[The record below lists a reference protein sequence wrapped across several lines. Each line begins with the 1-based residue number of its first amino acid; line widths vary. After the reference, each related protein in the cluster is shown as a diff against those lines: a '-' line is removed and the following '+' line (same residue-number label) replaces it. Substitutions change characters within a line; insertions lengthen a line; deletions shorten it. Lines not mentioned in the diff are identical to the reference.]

1 MPLALLLSPD
11 DQAVSAITAVLEEML
26 VTCER
31 PLDGVSAA
39 QKLNSNTFDLVL
51 VDCENLPAAKLIFD
65 VCRRGK
71 AGNNPVPIAIVDGRA
86 GLPTAFRLGAEL
98 ILTKPV
104 AKDKARST
112 IRTAVSRVKKDEP
125 AHTSGA
131 DPLQASAFQVAAA
144 AHDSSH
150 EGAEAHLTDLGQSV
164 GEVTQ
169 KESPLALMA
178 AASSSQA
185 TFASETAAPA
195 TSSGFASALTL
206 KMSAAAP
213 ALAIESVSAAKVTT
227 EVDEP
232 KQTVEP
238 KLSVDPPPTELQ
250 KATAEEDSK
259 LHAVS
264 SNIQKSN
271 EEEPT
276 EHAKKAP
283 KKASGSLVAVFVL
296 VLMGAA
302 SYGAWM
308 YVPGFKTL
316 AQPQVDRVL
325 ALAGVAPHDQAHV
338 PSPAKSAPQ
347 PASAVSPAAVSPVQ
361 SQASVAT
368 ATVPSDSNATA
379 PTADSP
385 SSASPGA
392 TVPTSVPLTQ
402 PASAGTPA
410 LTSVATVSQTST
422 PVFTKTDAEKPAIEK
437 TASAVQFKADK
448 QDNLVAATSATEL
461 PGEKSA
467 IILSSKGADKRLIHS
482 IQPTYPAGV
491 RPAEVQGT
499 LVLKTVVDEEGRV
512 TGAKIIEGNAA
523 LANAAI
529 SAVRQWR
536 YRPYMRDGKALPFQ
550 TIVLVDFQRP

>member
-11 DQAVSAITAVLEEML
+11 DQAVSAITAVLEEMF

-125 AHTSGA
+125 AHTSAA
-131 DPLQASAFQVAAA
+131 DPLHAATFQAVAA

-164 GEVTQ
+164 GEAAQ
-169 KESPLALMA
+169 KETPLALMA
-178 AASSSQA
+178 ASSSSQA
-185 TFASETAAPA
+185 TLASETAAAA

-206 KMSAAAP
+206 KMTAAAP
-213 ALAIESVSAAKVTT
+213 ELAIESVSVARITT
-227 EVDEP
+227 EVDES

-238 KLSVDPPPTELQ
+238 KLSVDPPPTELK

-259 LHAVS
+259 LHSVS
-264 SNIQKSN
+264 ANIQQST
-271 EEEPT
+271 EEEAT
-276 EHAKKAP
+276 VHAKKAP
-283 KKASGSLVAVFVL
+283 KKTSGSLVAVFVL
-296 VLMGAA
+296 VLMGAL
-302 SYGAWM
+302 SYAAWM

-338 PSPAKSAPQ
+338 PAKSAPQ
-347 PASAVSPAAVSPVQ
+347 PANAVLPPSVSPVQ
-361 SQASVAT
+361 SQASVAN

-379 PTADSP
+379 PTVASP
-385 SSASPGA
+385 SSVSPVS
-392 TVPTSVPLTQ
+392 TVPTSVPMTQ
-402 PASAGTPA
+402 PASGGTPA
-410 LTSVATVSQTST
+410 LTSVATVSQTSA
-422 PVFTKTDAEKPAIEK
+422 PASTKTDTEKPAIEK
-437 TASAVQFKADK
+437 ASSAVQFKADK
-448 QDNLVAATSATEL
+448 QDNVVAATSETEL
-461 PGEKSA
+461 LGEKSA

-499 LVLKTVVDEEGRV
+499 LVLKTVVDENGKV

>member
-11 DQAVSAITAVLEEML
+11 DQAVSAITAVLEEMF

-71 AGNNPVPIAIVDGRA
+71 GGNNPVPIAIVDGRA

-104 AKDKARST
+104 AKDTARST
-112 IRTAVSRVKKDEP
+112 IRTAVSRVKKNEP
-125 AHTSGA
+125 AHTSGV
-131 DPLQASAFQVAAA
+131 DPLHAVTFQAAAATHDSSKDGAEVHATDLGRSVGEAVQEESVLALVAAA
-144 AHDSSH
+144 
-150 EGAEAHLTDLGQSV
+150 G
-164 GEVTQ
+164 
-169 KESPLALMA
+169 
-178 AASSSQA
+178 SSQS
-185 TFASETAAPA
+185 TLSSETPVAQG

-213 ALAIESVSAAKVTT
+213 APAMDSISAAKVTT
-227 EVDEP
+227 EVNEP
-232 KQTVEP
+232 KQTVEM
-238 KLSVDPPPTELQ
+238 KLPVDPPAEL
-250 KATAEEDSK
+250 KHPAPGEDAK

-264 SNIQKSN
+264 SNTQKSA

-276 EHAKKAP
+276 EHTKKAP
-283 KKASGSLVAVFVL
+283 KKTSGSLVAAFVL
-296 VLMGAA
+296 VLICAA

-308 YVPGFKTL
+308 YVPAFKTL
-316 AQPQVDRVL
+316 AQPQVDGVL
-325 ALAGVAPHDQAHV
+325 ALAGVAPHERVHV
-338 PSPAKSAPQ
+338 PSPAKSAPE
-347 PASAVSPAAVSPVQ
+347 PAIAASPAAASPDQ
-361 SQASVAT
+361 SQAPLAN
-368 ATVPSDSNATA
+368 ATVPPDPNSTAPKVSTPSSDS
-379 PTADSP
+379 PIS
-385 SSASPGA
+385 
-392 TVPTSVPLTQ
+392 TVPTSVSLTP
-402 PASAGTPA
+402 PALGGTPA
-410 LTSVATVSQTST
+410 LTSVATVSQS
-422 PVFTKTDAEKPAIEK
+422 PASTKTGAEKAATDK
-437 TASAVQFKADK
+437 TSSAAQAQADRK
-448 QDNLVAATSATEL
+448 DNLVAASSDAEL

-499 LVLKTVVDEEGRV
+499 LVLKAVVDENGKV

-523 LANAAI
+523 LANAAV

-550 TIVLVDFQRP
+550 TIVLVDFQRQ